1 MANDNKTDD
10 SVIETVSREA
20 TPTRNAW
27 LIRLGDEAHNRH
39 FSVAIGRDY
48 AFFQGVEEG
57 DGVLIV
63 NGDSLAVV
71 SFARIYRIRAKLNET
86 TFFFRWRSSRKWRKG
101 ANRPRCDCAR
111 IQDAHVE
118 NGMANFRGSTEKGLW
133 YRLQCLARAGRR
145 LRQGAGLCAGVASI
159 GRH

>member
-39 FSVAIGRDY
+39 FSVTIGRDY
-48 AFFQGVEEG
+48 AFFQGIEEG
-57 DGVLIV
+57 DGVLIA

-86 TFFFRWRSSRKWRKG
+86 TFFS
-101 ANRPRCDCAR
+101 
-111 IQDAHVE
+111 
-118 NGMANFRGSTEKGLW
+118 MASFP
-133 YRLQCLARAGRR
+133 
-145 LRQGAGLCAGVASI
+145 
-159 GRH
+159 